1 MKLIQVMIEKT
12 DNPEYKYNCQVWTV
26 FRKHK
31 YYTGEGRFLKT
42 KKGAKVYK
50 RLIEM
55 GVAI

>member
-12 DNPEYKYNCQVWTV
+12 DNPIYKYNCQVWTV

-31 YYTGEGRFLKT
+31 YYTGEGKYLKT

-50 RLIEM
+50 KLIEM
-55 GVAI
+55 GVTI